1 MTDDIFIASLEQY
14 GYLDQVFSRIKEEL
28 RYLPDTDEL
37 RKVVSAAAAYSRTY
51 TEMGS
56 ETISREA
63 ASEFIDECSKHPAVT
78 ISGLDLPGDEYGPVG
93 TVAKSEQAA
102 GIIKTLKRSSLASS
116 LGDQPQGVSLK
127 QAAME
132 AREASAKLFDK
143 NVGADGPTRR
153 DER

>member
-56 ETISREA
+56 ETISSEA
-63 ASEFIDECSKHPAVT
+63 LLH
-78 ISGLDLPGDEYGPVG
+78 LP
-93 TVAKSEQAA
+93 
-102 GIIKTLKRSSLASS
+102 LATS
-116 LGDQPQGVSLK
+116 
-127 QAAME
+127 
-132 AREASAKLFDK
+132 
-143 NVGADGPTRR
+143 RR
-153 DER
+153 V